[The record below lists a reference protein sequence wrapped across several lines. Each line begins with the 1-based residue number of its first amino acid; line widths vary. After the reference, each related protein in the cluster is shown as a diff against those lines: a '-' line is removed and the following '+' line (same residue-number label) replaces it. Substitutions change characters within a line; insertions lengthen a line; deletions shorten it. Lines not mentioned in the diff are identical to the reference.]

1 MTVERSGDC
10 GGDLGGDLATPS
22 PAREGSSDWLGGS
35 RFWVLQAS
43 DDEDEDGGVEPSSPR
58 RTNVISAEDKPIAY
72 LCRTPSPVDGIV
84 MADESQ
90 DLARRA
96 IKRLRK
102 RDAQRMATKTTMM
115 FASLEGMSLSSPVPL
130 GTAKFK
136 SSTRPVMEPSVFMD
150 DGDGGWTVVHRRH
163 RPAVIT
169 GKIQI
174 SNNAHNSKSRICL
187 VWA

>member
-1 MTVERSGDC
+1 
-10 GGDLGGDLATPS
+10 
-22 PAREGSSDWLGGS
+22 
-35 RFWVLQAS
+35 
-43 DDEDEDGGVEPSSPR
+43 
-58 RTNVISAEDKPIAY
+58 
-72 LCRTPSPVDGIV
+72 VDGIDMV
-84 MADESQ
+84 DESQ

-136 SSTRPVMEPSVFMD
+136 SSTRPVMEPSVFKD
-150 DGDGGWTVVHRRH
+150 DGDGDGGWTVVRRRH
-163 RPAVIT
+163 RPSVIT